1 MNKCIICWEQ
11 DETVTKNKSVFGCDC
26 TFDIHN
32 HCYDEY
38 VESAGNCLYC
48 RKNTS
53 IDRQQQN
60 ERITLNERIAQHE
73 RITQNARSTQNARI
87 ARNERM
93 FERLINTQQYI
104 VHLEHSVS
112 NPDYFINRINNR
124 INSINNDIN
133 IINNNI
139 NVNVIHMNQIDNVNN
154 YINYINNLPEQRL
167 FFRTNRNMHVRLNDL
182 NNMLRNYF

>member
-11 DETVTKNKSVFGCDC
+11 DETVAKNKSVFGCDC

-38 VESAGNCLYC
+38 LKSTGNCLYC

-53 IDRQQQN
+53 NDIQQNERTTQN

-73 RITQNARSTQNARI
+73 RITQNARIAQNARI
-87 ARNERM
+87 

-133 IINNNI
+133 IINNNNI
-139 NVNVIHMNQIDNVNN
+139 NHMNQIDNVNN

-167 FFRTNRNMHVRLNDL
+167 IFRTNRNIHVRLHNL